1 MSQFYAL
8 MPDNTVKYISLKE
21 EIIQDVKDKFIEGA
35 ATLKPEGVEEDE
47 FNGDILAR
55 NGENITFVKYV
66 LPEGFERIP
75 DNQADM
81 SEFNIKDDMP
91 KSIFWYEEG
100 RYFFQVFNRRN
111 LLQRK
116 TILKIECGNTFSKMT
131 ESAFIIEDKINA
143 IYENEKLY
151 FQSYTSANQVFS
163 LIDFVTEAT
172 NVEIDTFSAI
182 KTLNVNAERVKDIGN
197 VKTRRLIKILSE
209 NGNVA
214 TFMNKAPRT
223 RTILLKKYGVNAT
236 IDANGILI
244 IPTNKVT
251 ELNRVLEFLNEDI
264 FKGVITN
271 NSYRSNSK
279 RLDS

>member
-1 MSQFYAL
+1 
-8 MPDNTVKYISLKE
+8 
-21 EIIQDVKDKFIEGA
+21 
-35 ATLKPEGVEEDE
+35 
-47 FNGDILAR
+47 
-55 NGENITFVKYV
+55 
-66 LPEGFERIP
+66 
-75 DNQADM
+75 
-81 SEFNIKDDMP
+81 
-91 KSIFWYEEG
+91 
-100 RYFFQVFNRRN
+100 
-111 LLQRK
+111 
-116 TILKIECGNTFSKMT
+116 MT

-151 FQSYTSANQVFS
+151 FQSDTSANQVFS